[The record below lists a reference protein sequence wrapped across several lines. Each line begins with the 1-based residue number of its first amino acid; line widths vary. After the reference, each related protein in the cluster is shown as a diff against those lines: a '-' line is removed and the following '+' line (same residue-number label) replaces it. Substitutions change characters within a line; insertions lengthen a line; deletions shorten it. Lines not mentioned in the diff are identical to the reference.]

1 MAGSKSL
8 NVYSLEE
15 ASNHFKS
22 ALALLDESPD
32 CATDEQVTDFL
43 VSYSRLLHFMAQVN
57 KLLHVHELHGSRL
70 LQLGDDQ
77 RVVIARSILV
87 IGLVLNNRFR
97 DAANLIPKVS
107 LMAGRLGILH
117 HELMHIF
124 TELSVRV
131 ARPRSASRGQ
141 IPPQRDEMATA
152 SVCSSPSARTDGV
165 TCLVLRCNEAC
176 PGEQVLTFQIRLRR
190 HF

>member
-1 MAGSKSL
+1 MHLIIAEQIERKSNNRLIELAELLAHHYRQTPNARKSCLYLAMAGSKSL

-15 ASNHFKS
+15 ASNHFEL

-87 IGLVLNNRFR
+87 IGLC
-97 DAANLIPKVS
+97 IKQP
-107 LMAGRLGILH
+107 
-117 HELMHIF
+117 
-124 TELSVRV
+124 LSRC
-131 ARPRSASRGQ
+131 GQ
-141 IPPQRDEMATA
+141 
-152 SVCSSPSARTDGV
+152 PSA
-165 TCLVLRCNEAC
+165 
-176 PGEQVLTFQIRLRR
+176 
-190 HF
+190 